1 MGRWG
6 LAVLLA
12 LAAPSVRYAEVPVLR
27 SRAVTWAEIVAA
39 GNGRRSQVFDQRTAT
54 LDVLELHVTT
64 VPPGASSH
72 APHKHDDEEIVIV
85 KEGAVEVFIEGRTSR
100 AEPGSVAFLASNE
113 MHGFKNVGDT
123 PAVYHVIRWT
133 SPGRKAA
140 PAK

>member
-1 MGRWG
+1 MWRWS
-6 LAVLLA
+6 LAFLLA
-12 LAAPSVRYAEVPVLR
+12 LAAPAARDAEGPVLR
-27 SRAVTWAEIVAA
+27 SKAVAWEEIVAA

-64 VPPGASSH
+64 VPPRQSSH

-85 KEGAVEVFIEGRTSR
+85 KEGTVEISIEGRASR
-100 AEPGSVAFLASNE
+100 LGPGSVAFLASNE
-113 MHGFKNVGDT
+113 MHGLTNVGDT